1 METVFLNKLIQT
13 LPLAY
18 AYHKV
23 QIDQND
29 QVEDYVFVDINEAF
43 EKMTGLRADT
53 IKGKRVTEV
62 IPGIREDSFNWI
74 EFYGNIATTGVSKE
88 FTQYT
93 NALGRWYKVTAF
105 SPEMYYFV
113 TVFQDI
119 TPEMEQKLSL
129 EKQEEQLRSALR
141 DYEIIFDG
149 TLDPMSLFE
158 LHDGK
163 YVYLRI
169 NAVHRKVTGLSL
181 PDIRGRGLVDVYGH
195 ETGGKLQQ
203 YLDLCVQSRTPL
215 NYEMTYDF
223 PNGVRKW
230 ATTLI
235 PVFDADNVQYVV
247 ASSRDITEVETLRQ
261 ENVELAERLEVM
273 FQNHMAVMIIVDP
286 FTGRIKDA
294 NPSAC
299 NFYGYSKDELVE
311 MSIQDINLLA
321 PDVVEQRRI
330 EALKES
336 RRYFVFP
343 HRLKNGDVRMV
354 DVYTSPIRR
363 GGTMELFSII
373 FDVTDREMLRENLYR
388 EKELLRITLK
398 SIGDGVV
405 ATDINGLITLQNE
418 SSDAIAGW
426 TESEVKGRPFD
437 EVYVLKNE
445 MTGVV
450 VENPVEKVL
459 RTGKTVGLANHTVL
473 VNKEG
478 RHIPIADSAAPIQDA
493 AGDMFGVV
501 MVFRDVSQEKVHQ
514 DMILYLSYHDELT
527 GLYNRRYAEEAIRR
541 LNESYQSPLAII
553 MGDLNGLKITN
564 DVFGHKAGDEL
575 LKRTADI
582 LRKNCRE
589 EDIVA
594 RWGGDEFLLIL
605 PRTSA
610 ESARTIMN
618 KIMADCAS
626 DGEEL
631 VKISIAL
638 GSAVKT
644 GEEEMQSVLREAE
657 EWMYHQK
664 LLDDKSY
671 KKAIVNTLLATL
683 YEKSYETEKHDE
695 RMNKYCTAIG
705 KELGL
710 SAENLNELSLFAIL
724 HDIGKIGIPHDIL
737 QKPGPL
743 TSEEQEEMRRHPEIG
758 FRIAQNTPELSTVA
772 KYILSHHERWDGFGY
787 PQGLE
792 GESIPLLCRILAV
805 ADAYDAMTND
815 RVYRKAVSKEAAIEE
830 ILRNA
835 GTQFDPDVV
844 RIFVGLIAQGDL

>member
-1 METVFLNKLIQT
+1 METAFLNKLIQT

-23 QIDQND
+23 QLDQND

-53 IKGKRVTEV
+53 TKGKRVTEV

-129 EKQEEQLRSALR
+129 EKQKEQLRSALR

-149 TLDPMSLFE
+149 NLDPMSLFE

-169 NAVHRKVTGLSL
+169 NAVHRKVTGFSL

-195 ETGGKLQQ
+195 ETGEKLQQ
-203 YLDLCVQSRTPL
+203 YLDSCVQSRTPL

-299 NFYGYSKDELVE
+299 NFYGYSKDELVA

-336 RRYFVFP
+336 
-343 HRLKNGDVRMV
+343 
-354 DVYTSPIRR
+354 
-363 GGTMELFSII
+363 
-373 FDVTDREMLRENLYR
+373 
-388 EKELLRITLK
+388 
-398 SIGDGVV
+398 
-405 ATDINGLITLQNE
+405 
-418 SSDAIAGW
+418 
-426 TESEVKGRPFD
+426 
-437 EVYVLKNE
+437 
-445 MTGVV
+445 
-450 VENPVEKVL
+450 
-459 RTGKTVGLANHTVL
+459 
-473 VNKEG
+473 
-478 RHIPIADSAAPIQDA
+478 
-493 AGDMFGVV
+493 
-501 MVFRDVSQEKVHQ
+501 
-514 DMILYLSYHDELT
+514 
-527 GLYNRRYAEEAIRR
+527 
-541 LNESYQSPLAII
+541 
-553 MGDLNGLKITN
+553 
-564 DVFGHKAGDEL
+564 
-575 LKRTADI
+575 
-582 LRKNCRE
+582 
-589 EDIVA
+589 
-594 RWGGDEFLLIL
+594 
-605 PRTSA
+605 
-610 ESARTIMN
+610 
-618 KIMADCAS
+618 
-626 DGEEL
+626 
-631 VKISIAL
+631 
-638 GSAVKT
+638 
-644 GEEEMQSVLREAE
+644 
-657 EWMYHQK
+657 
-664 LLDDKSY
+664 
-671 KKAIVNTLLATL
+671 
-683 YEKSYETEKHDE
+683 
-695 RMNKYCTAIG
+695 
-705 KELGL
+705 
-710 SAENLNELSLFAIL
+710 
-724 HDIGKIGIPHDIL
+724 
-737 QKPGPL
+737 
-743 TSEEQEEMRRHPEIG
+743 
-758 FRIAQNTPELSTVA
+758 
-772 KYILSHHERWDGFGY
+772 
-787 PQGLE
+787 
-792 GESIPLLCRILAV
+792 
-805 ADAYDAMTND
+805 
-815 RVYRKAVSKEAAIEE
+815 
-830 ILRNA
+830 
-835 GTQFDPDVV
+835 
-844 RIFVGLIAQGDL
+844 

>member
-1 METVFLNKLIQT
+1 
-13 LPLAY
+13 
-18 AYHKV
+18 
-23 QIDQND
+23 
-29 QVEDYVFVDINEAF
+29 
-43 EKMTGLRADT
+43 
-53 IKGKRVTEV
+53 
-62 IPGIREDSFNWI
+62 
-74 EFYGNIATTGVSKE
+74 
-88 FTQYT
+88 
-93 NALGRWYKVTAF
+93 
-105 SPEMYYFV
+105 
-113 TVFQDI
+113 
-119 TPEMEQKLSL
+119 
-129 EKQEEQLRSALR
+129 
-141 DYEIIFDG
+141 
-149 TLDPMSLFE
+149 
-158 LHDGK
+158 
-163 YVYLRI
+163 
-169 NAVHRKVTGLSL
+169 
-181 PDIRGRGLVDVYGH
+181 
-195 ETGGKLQQ
+195 
-203 YLDLCVQSRTPL
+203 
-215 NYEMTYDF
+215 MTYDF